1 MVVRWHKF
9 GQLEQRYENRISIT
23 KSYFC
28 FLANVLGCP
37 VPSTLQTAARA
48 DARELLLMSQSVR
61 TLTGRGE
68 GLAPGPQGVE
78 HRLVLVPGEQD
89 RRVRLRGAVVAAAAA
104 AASVRPSGRGVSG
117 RHPHEIRLFGAGS
130 TGFAPVQILR
140 CLARG
145 RFT

>member
-9 GQLEQRYENRISIT
+9 GQLEQRYENRISKRSLI
-23 KSYFC
+23 FC
-28 FLANVLGCP
+28 FLSNVLGCP

-104 AASVRPSGRGVSG
+104 VRPSGRGVSG

-130 TGFAPVQILR
+130 AGFAPVQILR